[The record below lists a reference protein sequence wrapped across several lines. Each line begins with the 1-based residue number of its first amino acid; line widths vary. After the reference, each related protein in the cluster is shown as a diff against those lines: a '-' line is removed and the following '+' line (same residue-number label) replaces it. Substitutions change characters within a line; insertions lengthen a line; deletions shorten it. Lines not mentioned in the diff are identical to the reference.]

1 MGKRVVWVLLLVIFT
16 GCSQNQSQNVMS
28 FNIRFDSA
36 QDGINR
42 WTNRKEMVRNLFYEK
57 NIDIAGLQEV
67 LPNQFKYLSE
77 NLQEYDIYGVGR
89 DDGQQAGEY
98 CPILYRKARFELL
111 ESNTFWL
118 SETPEKPGNL
128 CWNTV
133 CNRICSWV
141 KVKDRKSRETWY
153 FFNTHLSH
161 VSNPAREKSVE
172 LLLSKIDK
180 IAGDSKFILTG
191 DFNFQM
197 DSKAYQKL
205 IGNDNLILH
214 NSADLAQY
222 NYREGDHTYNGW
234 GQGNYRPI
242 IDYIFVSEN
251 FHAEEYSILM
261 KKEGKVFISDHY
273 PVIAKIHK

>member
-1 MGKRVVWVLLLVIFT
+1 MGKRVVWVLLLVILA
-16 GCSQNQSQNVMS
+16 GCGQNQSLNVMS
-28 FNIRFDSA
+28 FNIRLDSA

-42 WTNRKEMVRNLFYEK
+42 WTNRKEMVCNLFDEE

-67 LPNQFKYLSE
+67 LPNQFKHLSE
-77 NLQEYDIYGVGR
+77 KLKEYDSYGVGR
-89 DDGQQAGEY
+89 DDGQQAGES
-98 CPILYRKARFELL
+98 CPILYRKERFELL

-118 SETPEKPGNL
+118 SETPETPGNL
-128 CWNTV
+128 CWDTV

-141 KVKDRKSRETWY
+141 KVKDRKSGNTFY

-161 VSNPAREKSVE
+161 VSAIAREKSVE
-172 LLLSKIDK
+172 ILLTQISK
-180 IAGDSKFILTG
+180 IAGNSKIILTG

-197 DSKAYQKL
+197 DSKAYRKL
-205 IGNDNLILH
+205 IENDNLILR
-214 NSADLAQY
+214 NSAELAEY
-222 NYREGDHTYNGW
+222 NYREDDHTYNGW

-251 FHAEEYSILM
+251 FHAEEYRIQV

-273 PVIAKIHK
+273 PVIAKIY